1 MESGTNTIVGNNP
14 QRIKAVFEDILTS
27 GGKAGQIPE
36 GWDGKASER
45 ICEVLS
51 HAPLLRQ

>member
-51 HAPLLRQ
+51 HAPLLR